1 MRKSLFAVTT
11 LSVLVVL
18 AGALPAT
25 VFASEVKAH
34 VVIAVEHVGGFVAP
48 SFRSARLPD
57 VVLYSDGRVFSEHS
71 ASGSVKEMFQGSVRA
86 SVLRSELAIFTKAIK
101 MPTGG
106 WGIPGV
112 SDIPST
118 QVMVEQSHKKSLAV
132 VYALGFTSGS
142 LSKEAISARAYL
154 SNAIS
159 QLILL
164 AGKSRIYK
172 PSRYEVWPIWP
183 YSGPITPG
191 TDTTNPATLFCLS
204 QYGTVVKGT
213 VVLDPPT
220 LSPDLSTE
228 YCHLPD
234 GSFVEEWKYF
244 YQMSKTGILWPT
256 EIAPPSGVCL
266 SVLAKSF
273 ASILP
278 SAAAKQWL
286 LPSGAMINLTWRPVL
301 PGEIACKR

>member
-1 MRKSLFAVTT
+1 VVTT

-18 AGALPAT
+18 AGALPET

-57 VVLYSDGRVFSEHS
+57 VVLYSDGRVFAEHS
-71 ASGSVKEMFQGSVRA
+71 ASGSVKEMFQGSLTA
-86 SVLRSELAIFTKAIK
+86 PVLRSELAIFTKAIK
-101 MPTGG
+101 IPAGG
-106 WGIPGV
+106 WGLPGV
-112 SDIPST
+112 ADIPST
-118 QVMVEQSHKKSLAV
+118 QVLVQQGGKKRLAV
-132 VYALGFTSGS
+132 VYALGFTSGN
-142 LSKEAISARAYL
+142 LSKEAIVARTYL
-154 SNAIS
+154 SHAIA
-159 QLILL
+159 QLIVL
-164 AGKSRIYK
+164 AGKSTIYK
-172 PSRYEVWPIWP
+172 PSQYEVWPIWP
-183 YSGPITPG
+183 YSGAMTTVP
-191 TDTTNPATLFCLS
+191 DTTNPAALFCRS
-204 QYGTVVKGT
+204 QYGTVVTGK
-213 VVLDPPT
+213 VVLDPPS

-244 YQMSKTGILWPT
+244 YQMSKSGIVWPT
-256 EIAPPSGVCL
+256 EITPPVGLCLGVF
-266 SVLAKSF
+266 AKTF

-278 SAAAKQWL
+278 SADSKQWL

>member
-18 AGALPAT
+18 AGVLPAT

-57 VVLYSDGRVFSEHS
+57 VVLYSDGRVFAEHS
-71 ASGSVKEMFQGSVRA
+71 ASGSVKEMFQGSLNA
-86 SVLRSELAIFTKAIK
+86 PVLRSELAIFTKAIK
-101 MPTGG
+101 IPAGG
-106 WGIPGV
+106 WGLPGV
-112 SDIPST
+112 ADIPST
-118 QVMVEQSHKKSLAV
+118 QVLVQQGGKKRLAV
-132 VYALGFTSGS
+132 VYALGFTSGN
-142 LSKEAISARAYL
+142 LSKEAIVARTYL
-154 SNAIS
+154 SHAIA
-159 QLILL
+159 QLIVL
-164 AGKSRIYK
+164 AGKSTIYK

-183 YSGPITPG
+183 YSGAMTTVPV
-191 TDTTNPATLFCLS
+191 TTNPAALFCRS
-204 QYGTVVKGT
+204 QYGTVVTGK
-213 VVLDPPT
+213 VVLDPPN

-244 YQMSKTGILWPT
+244 YQMSKSGIVWPT
-256 EIAPPSGVCL
+256 EITPPVGVCL
-266 SVLAKSF
+266 SALAKSF

-301 PGEIACKR
+301 PGESACKR